1 MNAEDYAL
9 AFPGV
14 QFAPE
19 SFEVLAAEDADERR
33 RFLAEVGE
41 EALRQAP
48 IAQQLAALANK
59 VDQLLPR
66 QARAAQRCPGRSR
79 GPC

>member
-19 SFEVLAAEDADERR
+19 SFEVLAAKDADERR

-48 IAQQLAALANK
+48 IAQQLAAL
-59 VDQLLPR
+59 R
-66 QARAAQRCPGRSR
+66 
-79 GPC
+79 